1 MGNNL
6 NKKKARSSKRSTS
19 RNLDSNEETSLE
31 KNRSGREAQN
41 RNEIKE
47 LSIIT
52 KQNLQPF
59 SVPSS
64 YSFFQSSKLK
74 PISEFEETK
83 IDSTKSNSK
92 EIIIYGISDIK
103 NLGKNKYLY
112 RIALLSLRP
121 TCGGRLPRMPDGK
134 VLFKMFQIDS

>member
-19 RNLDSNEETSLE
+19 RNLDSNEETSIE
-31 KNRSGREAQN
+31 KKRSGREAQN

-103 NLGKNKYLY
+103 NLGKNKYL
-112 RIALLSLRP
+112 
-121 TCGGRLPRMPDGK
+121 
-134 VLFKMFQIDS
+134 

>member
-6 NKKKARSSKRSTS
+6 NKKKARTSKRSTS
-19 RNLDSNEETSLE
+19 RNLDSNEDKTSVE
-31 KNRSGREAQN
+31 KNGSPRAQN
-41 RNEIKE
+41 QNEIKG

-103 NLGKNKYLY
+103 NLGKNKYL
-112 RIALLSLRP
+112 
-121 TCGGRLPRMPDGK
+121 
-134 VLFKMFQIDS
+134 